1 MRGMIEK
8 DREKIRMEAQMQ
20 QMQMQQ
26 MMNPPAPEQGMPE
39 GVPPMPPGD
48 LNPEQMGQPVEPIP
62 S

>member
-1 MRGMIEK
+1 MKGMIDK

-26 MMNPPAPEQGMPE
+26 MMQPPPEQGMPE

-48 LNPEQMGQPVEPIP
+48 INPGQMTGQPVEPIP